1 MASFGEELRQQRELR
16 EITLD
21 EIAESTKVNR
31 RFLEA
36 LERDDFDALPGGL
49 FTRGFI
55 RAYSAYVGLEPDAMV
70 TAYLYQVEQAKAEEG
85 PRRQRNPALPRLE
98 KEKQAAPGPDWMK
111 DRRVQLVAAILL
123 LAVLVWL
130 LFW

>member
-16 EITLD
+16 EISLE

-36 LERDDFDALPGGL
+36 LERDDFDVLPGGL

-55 RAYSAYVGLEPDAMV
+55 RAYATHVGLDADAMV
-70 TAYLYQVEQAKAEEG
+70 TAYLYQVEQQETEDR
-85 PRRQRNPALPRLE
+85 PRRQRFPSESRLE
-98 KEKQAAPGPDWMK
+98 KEQPPNQWEWMK
-111 DRRVQLVAAILL
+111 DRRVLVSAAVVLLALL
-123 LAVLVWL
+123 LWWI
-130 LFW
+130 F

>member
-16 EITLD
+16 EITLE

-55 RAYSAYVGLEPDAMV
+55 RAYSTHVGLDADAMV
-70 TAYLYQVEQAKAEEG
+70 TAYLYQVEQQETEER
-85 PRRQRNPALPRLE
+85 PRRNRFPSESRLE
-98 KEKQAAPGPDWMK
+98 KEQPPNRWEWMK
-111 DRRVQLVAAILL
+111 DRRVLVSAAVVLLALL
-123 LAVLVWL
+123 LWWI
-130 LFW
+130 F